1 MRKLKINALAHKM
14 LLVLLIATVFI
25 PAMSIESRAD
35 IFVKQ
40 LIDGRLIF
48 TDCPSGNDW
57 TLYMQEKPK
66 PSQMPG
72 DAHSLEKTIRQAAK
86 TNGIE
91 PRLIRG
97 IIEVESNF
105 VPTALSSKGAIGL
118 MQLLPDTA
126 AEMGVADP
134 WDPAENIRAG
144 TRYIAQLLKRYD
156 GDLVKALAAYNAGP
170 TMVDIYNGIPPYQ
183 ETREYVKNVLTILN
197 SGGE

>member
-1 MRKLKINALAHKM
+1 MLKIDTFAHKIF
-14 LLVLLIATVFI
+14 LFFLIAAVFI
-25 PAMSIESRAD
+25 PAMNTESRAD

-40 LIDGRLIF
+40 LFDGRLIF
-48 TDCPSGNDW
+48 TNCPSGNDW

-66 PSQMPG
+66 PCLRPIDNRG
-72 DAHSLEKTIRQAAK
+72 LEKTIRQAAK

-105 VPTALSSKGAIGL
+105 IPTALSSKGAIGL

-134 WDPAENIRAG
+134 WDPVENIRAG
-144 TRYIAQLLKRYD
+144 TRYIARLLKRYD

-183 ETREYVKNVLTILN
+183 ETREYVKNVLAILN